1 MIGICSERHDFF
13 EEKGKRAPETPF
25 PLLCDLDGKV
35 FKAFK
40 SYIFIF
46 PPLFDRFLNNNFI
59 RDRIKRHLLFFYD
72 RVTVILTSQGTVIEK
87 FSSQFS
93 PEEHALFCVN
103 VLRDKSRLYNLS
115 GVIPSSGSTST
126 QPKVDF

>member
-1 MIGICSERHDFF
+1 MEFVQRNMISLRKKENVLQRRHFRYCATSMVKCLKHSSLIF
-13 EEKGKRAPETPF
+13 SF
-25 PLLCDLDGKV
+25 P
-35 FKAFK
+35 
-40 SYIFIF
+40 

-103 VLRDKSRLYNLS
+103 VLRDKSRLHNLS